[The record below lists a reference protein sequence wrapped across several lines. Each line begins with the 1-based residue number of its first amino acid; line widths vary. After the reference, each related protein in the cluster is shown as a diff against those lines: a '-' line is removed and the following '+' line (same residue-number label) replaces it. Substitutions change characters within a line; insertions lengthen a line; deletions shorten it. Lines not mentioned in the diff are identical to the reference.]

1 MDNNYSERRKEERTA
16 ATMASVE
23 FAVNTLELVYQFK
36 IIETSAS
43 GMSFIIKEGS
53 AVLEHMKEGM
63 VIDMKYYPE
72 GVREAPKFL
81 KTRIMH
87 ITKSDTPRYRGHYQ
101 VGIKLLD
108 DI

>member
-1 MDNNYSERRKEERTA
+1 MS
-16 ATMASVE
+16 SVE
-23 FAVNTLELVYQFK
+23 FSVNTLELVYQFK

-53 AVLEHMKEGM
+53 VVLEHMKEGM
-63 VIDMKYYPE
+63 VLDMKYYPE

-81 KTRIMH
+81 KTKIMH
-87 ITKSDTPRYRGHYQ
+87 ITKSALPRYKGHFQ
-101 VGIKLLD
+101 VGIMLVD

>member
-1 MDNNYSERRKEERTA
+1 MENNIEKRKEDRTA
-16 ATMASVE
+16 ITMSSVE

-36 IIETSAS
+36 IVETSLS

-63 VIDMKYYPE
+63 IIDMKYYPE
-72 GVREAPKFL
+72 GVREAPRFL
-81 KTRIMH
+81 KTKIMH
-87 ITKSDTPRYRGHYQ
+87 ISKSASPRYRGHYQ
-101 VGIKLLD
+101 VGIKLVE